1 MENNNRGTSGKK
13 RDDKNIEYGNKN
25 GTIKF
30 GHLHLGSGDELDS
43 DVQSGVM
50 LQALDSRHY
59 MTLDND
65 GVRKGWTLNRS
76 PGPHEIKC
84 ATDSAGTENSDEGI
98 GFLLIAEKGDIVLR
112 APNGRIRMS
121 AQDIHIRADG
131 EDNTRG
137 AVVIDANEAVNINT
151 LRFSVKAKSGIKMS
165 TPYTMDLIA
174 NTSMNMYSNF
184 MNGLSSASAFL
195 ADKSYLG
202 STEEFIKTTVY

>member
-25 GTIKF
+25 GSIKF
-30 GHLHLGSGDELDS
+30 GHLHLGGGGELES

-50 LQALDSRHY
+50 LQAFDSRHY
-59 MTLDND
+59 TTLEND
-65 GVRKGWTLNRS
+65 GVRKGWTLNRC
-76 PGPHEIKC
+76 PGTYAIKC
-84 ATDSAGTENSDEGI
+84 ASDTAGSEDSEEGI
-98 GFLLIAEKGDIVLR
+98 GFLLIAERGDIVLR

-131 EDNTRG
+131 PDNTKG

-151 LRFSVKAKSGIKMS
+151 LRFSVKAKNGIKMV
-165 TPYTMDLIA
+165 TPYSIDLIA

-184 MNGLSSASAFL
+184 MNGLSSASSFL

-202 STEEFIKTTVY
+202 STEEFNQTTFT